1 MGFQTNFL
9 QGIGFFLS
17 LQMLSSH
24 SQGVKKTSKYSDKQ
38 PPNNS
43 NDTAKKKQRLEARNE
58 RHRRTTTTTIELIA
72 EKIIGMHTQSHLVYY
87 ISVVVYVN
95 DFSIVY
101 WHKITSL
108 RLYITDARILI
119 YLCACTATAIQ
130 NMETVMLQFRNE
142 GAKQTISCT

>member
-9 QGIGFFLS
+9 QGIGFFFVAANVELTFS
-17 LQMLSSH
+17 RSEE
-24 SQGVKKTSKYSDKQ
+24 DKQ
-38 PPNNS
+38 VQRQ
-43 NDTAKKKQRLEARNE
+43 TATKQLKRHCKKKQRLEARNE

-101 WHKITSL
+101 
-108 RLYITDARILI
+108 
-119 YLCACTATAIQ
+119 
-130 NMETVMLQFRNE
+130 
-142 GAKQTISCT
+142 